1 MYGGGSTRGQPMQ
14 TGLLV
19 CSERQRARR
28 GRRKRKIV
36 RKSTKKRER
45 GGGKYREFQS
55 RQSLD

>member
-36 RKSTKKRER
+36 RKSTKKRKR
-45 GGGKYREFQS
+45 GRKI
-55 RQSLD
+55 